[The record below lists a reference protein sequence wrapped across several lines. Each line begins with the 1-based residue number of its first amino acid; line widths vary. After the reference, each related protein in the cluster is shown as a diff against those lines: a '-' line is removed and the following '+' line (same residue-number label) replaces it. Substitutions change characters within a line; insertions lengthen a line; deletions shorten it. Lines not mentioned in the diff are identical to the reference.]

1 MSFSGKMSQ
10 TRGNSNPIPA
20 FYRIFFTS
28 IDPLIALS
36 GAYMDFFDPATIL
49 ASYFPRSS
57 LYAKPTPPITILL
70 TQAGGAFFMM
80 AFLMVFMLRYTS
92 DVKIWKMF
100 EFGILVTDFTLFY
113 SLYGAL
119 EGQGRLNVGAIRW
132 EEWGT
137 IAITGFVTVVRIAFL
152 GGLGFGKTSSNGKKK
167 E

>member
-1 MSFSGKMSQ
+1 MAQ
-10 TRGNSNPIPA
+10 NRGNPSGIPT

-36 GAYMDFFDPATIL
+36 GAYMDFFDPETIL
-49 ASYFPRSS
+49 ASSFPRAS
-57 LYAKPTPPITILL
+57 LYAEPTPPITVLL
-70 TQAGGAFFMM
+70 RQAGGAFIMM
-80 AFLMVFMLRYTS
+80 AFLMVFMLRYTE

-100 EFGILVTDFTLFY
+100 ELGILVTDFTLFY

-119 EGQGRLNVGAIRW
+119 EGQGRLDVGAIRW

-137 IAITGFVTVVRIAFL
+137 IVITGFVTVVRIAFL
-152 GGLGFGKTSSNGKKK
+152 GGLGFSKKGGDGAKK